1 MATLRN
7 LVINLL
13 RLRGYKNIAQAI
25 RTLVAKPYRVLSLI
39 GA

>member
-7 LVINLL
+7 LAINLL
-13 RLRGYKNIAQAI
+13 RMNGCTNIAQAI
-25 RTLVAKPYRVLSLI
+25 RSMVAKPYRALAVI

>member
-7 LVINLL
+7 LAINLL
-13 RLRGYKNIAQAI
+13 RMNGFTNIAQAI
-25 RTLVAKPYRVLSLI
+25 RSMVAKPYRALSLI